1 MTEVEKIRAGLDT
14 EDADIEKIAME
25 RLSDDNKKF
34 VSFEEVLKKF
44 NITQKDIDEFEDVEL
59 ELIGS

>member
-14 EDADIEKIAME
+14 EDADIEKIAIE

-34 VSFEEVLKKF
+34 VSFEEVLKRY
-44 NITQKDIDEFEDVEL
+44 
-59 ELIGS
+59 

>member
-14 EDADIEKIAME
+14 EDADIEKIARD
-25 RLSDDNKKF
+25 RLNDDNKNF

-59 ELIGS
+59 E

>member
-59 ELIGS
+59 E

>member
-25 RLSDDNKKF
+25 RLSADNKNF

-59 ELIGS
+59 E

>member
-1 MTEVEKIRAGLDT
+1 MDT

-25 RLSDDNKKF
+25 RLSDDTKNF
-34 VSFEEVLKKF
+34 ISFAEVLKKF